1 MEMKKILLDT
11 NSCSVL
17 FRGKD
22 NRLMDTV
29 EDAGKVFVSTIV
41 IGELL
46 TGFRAAS
53 REEEN
58 RKILE
63 RFLDSYTT
71 EIADVTQESA
81 EIYSQIKV
89 FLRRKGIPIPTNDV
103 WIASHAIE
111 SGAVLISYDKHFLK
125 IPGLRIWDKLKIN

>member
-1 MEMKKILLDT
+1 MKKILLDT

-22 NRLMDTV
+22 NSLIDVVR
-29 EDAGKVFVSTIV
+29 DAEIIFISTIV

-46 TGFRAAS
+46 TGFKAGS
-53 REEEN
+53 KEEKN

-63 RFLDSYTT
+63 DFLDDYTT
-71 EIADVTQESA
+71 EIADVTKESA

-89 FLRRKGIPIPTNDV
+89 FLRGKGIPIPTNDI
-103 WIASHAIE
+103 WIASQATE
-111 SGAVLISYDKHFLK
+111 TGSVLITYDKHFTK
-125 IPGLRIWDKLKIN
+125 IPGLRIWDKLRLK

>member
-1 MEMKKILLDT
+1 MKKILLET
-11 NSCSVL
+11 NSSSVL

-22 NRLMDTV
+22 SYLIDEVKNA
-29 EDAGKVFVSTIV
+29 EKIFISTIV

-46 TGFRAAS
+46 TGFKAGS
-53 REEEN
+53 KEKEN

-63 RFLDSYTT
+63 DFLDGYTT
-71 EIADVTQESA
+71 EIVDVTNESA

-89 FLRRKGIPIPTNDV
+89 FLRFKGIPIPTNDV

-111 SGAVLISYDKHFLK
+111 TGSVLITYDKHFLK
-125 IPGLRIWDKLKIN
+125 IPGLRIWDRLK

>member
-1 MEMKKILLDT
+1 MEVKKILLDT

-22 NRLMDTV
+22 SRLINIV
-29 EDAGKVFVSTIV
+29 EDSETVFVSTIV

-46 TGFRAAS
+46 TGFRAGN

-63 RFLDSYTT
+63 SFLDNPATKVV
-71 EIADVTQESA
+71 EVTQESA

-103 WIASHAIE
+103 WIAAHAIE
-111 SGAVLISYDKHFLK
+111 TGSVLVTYDKHFLK
-125 IPGLRIWDKLKIN
+125 IPGLRIWEKLKVN